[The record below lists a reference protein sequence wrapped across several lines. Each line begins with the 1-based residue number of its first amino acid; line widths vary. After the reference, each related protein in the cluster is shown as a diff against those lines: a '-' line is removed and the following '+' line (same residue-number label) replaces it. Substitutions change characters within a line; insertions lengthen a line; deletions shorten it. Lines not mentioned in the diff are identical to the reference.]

1 MIESIKKSGSG
12 WLVNGN
18 KSVPNDERNTDCQEV
33 LAYIAE
39 GGAVDPEFTLDEVKD
54 QRCASMLQ
62 SFDQAIAEDV
72 TYNSVIYQSGEN
84 TRESL
89 VLAISNFISAAN
101 ALPVGFEWVAKD
113 NTEVS
118 FTTTN
123 IKEFAGVVGDQYAA
137 AWANFQTRK
146 SEIRAVSTGDN
157 AADIITVNAI
167 GW

>member
-1 MIESIKKSGSG
+1 MINTLKKQDNG
-12 WLVNGN
+12 WVVN
-18 KSVPNDERNTDCQEV
+18 NTKYVTDVDGATGREEV

-62 SFDQAIAEDV
+62 SLKQAVAEDV
-72 TYNSVIYQSGEN
+72 TYNSVVYQSGDR
-84 TRESL
+84 TRENL
-89 VLAISNFISAAN
+89 VMAIANYISAAN
-101 ALPVGFEWVAKD
+101 SLPANFEWIAKD
-113 NTEVS
+113 NSGIS

-123 IKEFAGVVGDQYAA
+123 ISELAEIVGTQWSTGFANY
-137 AWANFQTRK
+137 QTRK
-146 SEIRAVSTGDN
+146 GEIRAVSTGDN